1 MAGRSSPRDA
11 ASPPPS
17 GPVRA
22 QPRNRRRLLAGL
34 LALYAL
40 ATAAY
45 VLLPSG
51 LGQNAAALGTPMP
64 ETPLWQLALANVG
77 LVAVLYGLLAF
88 AGDWLAGRADLPG
101 ALRRGSSV
109 ADWGWRPLAMG
120 AAAGIAL
127 VVLDRLT
134 AALTPFAGF
143 PHPPFPSS
151 LLASLTAGI
160 GEEIAFRLF
169 VLSLWA
175 ALFTAILRRLGR
187 PGLRPAALWVANAL
201 AALAFA
207 AGHLGSAMAL
217 AGVPSPALLPAS
229 ELVELVVLNGGLGL
243 LAGRAFI
250 RHGLPAAV
258 GIHFWA
264 DIVWHVL
271 FPLLA

>member
-1 MAGRSSPRDA
+1 MTVRTADRDA
-11 ASPPPS
+11 APPPLER
-17 GPVRA
+17 PLRA
-22 QPRNRRRLLAGL
+22 PRRHRRRILSWLLAT
-34 LALYAL
+34 YAL
-40 ATAAY
+40 ATVAY

-51 LGQNAAALGTPMP
+51 LGQSATAMGLPMP
-64 ETPLWQLALANVG
+64 GMPLWQLALANFG

-88 AGDWLAGRADLPG
+88 AGDWLAGRAGLPG
-101 ALRRGSSV
+101 ALRRGASI
-109 ADWGWRPLAMG
+109 AAWGWRPLATG
-120 AAAGIAL
+120 AAAGIVL

-175 ALFTAILRRLGR
+175 ALFTAILHRAGR

-207 AGHLGSAMAL
+207 AGHLGSATAL
-217 AGVPSPALLPAS
+217 ASAPSPAALPAAELA
-229 ELVELVVLNGGLGL
+229 ELVLLNGGLGL

-250 RHGLPAAV
+250 RDGLPAAV